1 MKYYYIVYAAEQD
14 KNRVNPLTGERGG
27 SDYEPG
33 YYADVLRVSTQ
44 DNILHV
50 LNMYAGVM
58 YANICNSKR
67 EADAVARAWNEDY
80 KRNGTALF

>member
-14 KNRVNPLTGERGG
+14 KNRVNPFTGESGG

-33 YYADVLRVSTQ
+33 YYAAVLRVSTQ

-50 LNMYAGVM
+50 LNMYAGM
-58 YANICNSKR
+58 MRANICSSKR
-67 EADAVARAWNEDY
+67 EADAVARAWNESY

>member
-14 KNRVNPLTGERGG
+14 KNCVNPFTGERGG

-50 LNMYAGVM
+50 LNMYAGM
-58 YANICNSKR
+58 MHAYICSSKR
-67 EADAVARAWNEDY
+67 EANAVARAWNESY